1 MRALDATDKAVSRP
15 VFHAVLPP
23 AFEYA
28 LSPVWAFH
36 GCPVTALALC
46 PWMVVAASNLGPDG
60 DRANQ
65 GDLLWMACA
74 AVVLCGFL
82 WVWVGLVL
90 TRATNAM
97 YMRERTG
104 LMVMLILSSVTAAM
118 IFDTIWGGSRLALV
132 SFYLCAW
139 FSAEAVVVAL
149 KAIVGRQRPGVALAA
164 ELGGVPRALPSLTYL
179 CAGGETATQSFPSGD
194 ATGGAVFATCLT
206 LSAGTSGRAA
216 CGYAVLVALGRM
228 YLWAHHLGDVTAGC
242 LIGVLSTAMLDAGL
256 GAQNFGLVHL
266 TASVGVIVPVYLSRS
281 TLKRCTNR
289 TK

>member
-1 MRALDATDKAVSRP
+1 
-15 VFHAVLPP
+15 
-23 AFEYA
+23 
-28 LSPVWAFH
+28 
-36 GCPVTALALC
+36 
-46 PWMVVAASNLGPDG
+46 
-60 DRANQ
+60 
-65 GDLLWMACA
+65 MACA

-164 ELGGVPRALPSLTYL
+164 ELGGAVADVLVRWRRDCYSIVSVWRCDWWSCLRHLSY
-179 CAGGETATQSFPSGD
+179 TQ
-194 ATGGAVFATCLT
+194 
-206 LSAGTSGRAA
+206 
-216 CGYAVLVALGRM
+216 CGYIGEGS
-228 YLWAHHLGDVTAGC
+228 LWLCCA
-242 LIGVLSTAMLDAGL
+242 S
-256 GAQNFGLVHL
+256 GAWKN
-266 TASVGVIVPVYLSRS
+266 VPVGAPFG
-281 TLKRCTNR
+281 RCHSWLPHR
-289 TK
+289 GAFHGHA